1 MNARARIRSLLL
13 RGAGRLLATRQ
24 TAPPTAGRQPR
35 ILLIRPDH
43 LGDLLFVAPALDRLR
58 AALPDAWVSVAAGP
72 WNADLLDGLPGVD
85 ERLLLDFPGFT
96 RRPKSGPLAPYRYL
110 REVARDLARRRFDA
124 AVVLRDDHWWG
135 ALLAASA
142 GIPVR
147 VGYGLPDVAPFLSV
161 ALPPPAEEH
170 AVTSNVRLVAAL
182 LTALGAVAPTA
193 TLTPTNAPLHFTIAD
208 ADHRRATALLAPL
221 ADAGPL
227 VAIHASSGVPVK
239 LWVEER
245 WAAVAERLIAATG
258 ARLVL
263 TGGPDDRALTAAVAG
278 PLSAPALDLA
288 GQTSIGALA
297 AVLAR
302 CDLVLGPDSGA
313 LHLAVAV
320 GTPTVHLF
328 GPASVVKFGPWG
340 PADRHRVV
348 SAGPRCARCGDL
360 SPSRPR
366 GAACMLAIGV
376 EEVVAAALALLEHR
390 TLVERRR

>member
-1 MNARARIRSLLL
+1 MNARACVRSLLL
-13 RGAGRLLATRQ
+13 RGVGRLLGTRQ
-24 TAPPTAGRQPR
+24 AAPPAAGRQPR

-58 AALPDAWVSVAAGP
+58 AALPDAWLGVAAGP
-72 WNADLLDGLPGVD
+72 WNADALAALPGVD

-96 RRPKSGPLAPYRYL
+96 RRPKGGPLAPYRYL
-110 REVARDLARRRFDA
+110 REVARDIETRRFDA
-124 AVVLRDDHWWG
+124 AIVLRDDHWWG

-147 VGYGLPDVAPFLSV
+147 AGYALPDVAPFLTID
-161 ALPPPAEEH
+161 LPPPAEEH
-170 AVTSNVRLVAAL
+170 AVTSNARLVAAL
-182 LTALGAVAPTA
+182 VTALGAAAPTA
-193 TLTPTNAPLHFTIAD
+193 PLTPTNAPLRFTIAD
-208 ADHRRATALLAPL
+208 ADHRRAATLLAPV
-221 ADAGPL
+221 AGEGPL

-245 WAAVAERLIAATG
+245 WAAVAERLVAATG

-263 TGGPDDRALTAAVAG
+263 TGGPDDRALTAAIAG
-278 PLSAPALDLA
+278 ALSGPALDLA
-288 GQTSIGALA
+288 GQTSIGVLA

-313 LHLAVAV
+313 LHLAVAA

-376 EEVVAAALALLEHR
+376 EEAVAAALPLLEHR